1 MRLTAKIIPVLVLLV
16 LISSF
21 TLPQKNAVKATS
33 FNLIST
39 KILNDSTDTD
49 SSFVTYIPFKEN
61 AHASYYHEKFNGR
74 KTASGELF
82 DNNLYTAAHKT
93 LKFGTR
99 IRVTNTVNDSSVIVT
114 VNDRGPFV
122 KDRELDLSRKAFM
135 EIAKFKQRG
144 YLIVNIEILEDPI
157 WPVLRF

>member
-1 MRLTAKIIPVLVLLV
+1 MKLLIKTIVLLGFLI

-21 TLPQKNAVKATS
+21 KSRQKKYD
-33 FNLIST
+33 IIET
-39 KILNDSTDTD
+39 KTDTTSVD
-49 SSFVTYIPFKEN
+49 SSLLAYKLYKEN
-61 AHASYYHEKFNGR
+61 AHASYYHDKFNGR
-74 KTASGELF
+74 KTASGEKF

-93 LKFGTR
+93 LKFGTK

-122 KDRELDLSRKAFM
+122 KGRELDLSKKAFM

-144 YLIVNIEILEDPI
+144 HLIVNIEIIED
-157 WPVLRF
+157 